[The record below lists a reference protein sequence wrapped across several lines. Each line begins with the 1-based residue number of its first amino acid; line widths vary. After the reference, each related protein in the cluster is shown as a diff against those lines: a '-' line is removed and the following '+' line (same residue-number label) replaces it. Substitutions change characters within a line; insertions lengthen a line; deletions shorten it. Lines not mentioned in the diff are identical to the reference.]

1 MTKLIIVNR
10 RPGMIRGGKAH
21 PAVAEHLTGAFSH
34 AQWADIV
41 GEPEL
46 TVVAGAVVTHAT
58 LADHVPAPD
67 AAKKPAKA

>member
-41 GEPEL
+41 GEPEM
-46 TVVAGAVVTHAT
+46 TVVAGHVVTKDT
-58 LADHVPAPD
+58 LHDHVPPPET
-67 AAKKPAKA
+67 AKKLVKA